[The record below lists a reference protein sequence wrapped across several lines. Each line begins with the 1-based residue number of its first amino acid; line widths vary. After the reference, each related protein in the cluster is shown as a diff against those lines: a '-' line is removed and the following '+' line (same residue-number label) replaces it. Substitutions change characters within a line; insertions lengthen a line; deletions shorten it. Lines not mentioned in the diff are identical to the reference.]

1 MTKGKGE
8 YFSSSESGTIFN
20 FNFYQIGKWKT
31 SSIESSICSILCNHL
46 KETQNSFLAITP
58 GIQCGIPH
66 VEAESHLKRSPDSAL
81 NAFLIDLLG
90 HCTNTSFPPVSLKK
104 IRSLLTCAE
113 LFRKAK
119 AVNLSNVKTLKV

>member
-8 YFSSSESGTIFN
+8 YFTSSESGTIFN

-31 SSIESSICSILCNHL
+31 SSIESSIFSILCNHL

-58 GIQCGIPH
+58 GIQCSITH
-66 VEAESHLKRSPDSAL
+66 VEAESHLKRSPDSAF
-81 NAFLIDLLG
+81 NAFLINLLG
-90 HCTNTSFPPVSLKK
+90 HCTSFPSVPLKK
-104 IRSLLTCAE
+104 VRALLTCAE

-119 AVNLSNVKTLKV
+119 AVNLSNEVKH